1 MMEREPKSGP
11 PSAISGKRAA
21 VQKIRFLWKTDK
33 NGVWSFPEP
42 NVDPVIQRFESLL
55 AGTNLVGS
63 SGDAILDSFDPSLRP
78 SPAEVLLK
86 ASERLGQINQINA
99 VQIFNSG
106 ERRFILP
113 KGDLKAFRASAS

>member
-33 NGVWSFPEP
+33 NGIWSFPEP
-42 NVDPVIQRFESLL
+42 TWL
-55 AGTNLVGS
+55 AHQATRS
-63 SGDAILDSFDPSLRP
+63 STRLIPSLRP

-86 ASERLGQINQINA
+86 ASERLGQIKQINA
-99 VQIFNSG
+99 VQFFNSG
-106 ERRFILP
+106 QRRFILP
-113 KGDLKAFRASAS
+113 KGNLKAFRASAS

>member
-11 PSAISGKRAA
+11 PSAISGKRAE

-55 AGTNLVGS
+55 SGTNLVGS
-63 SGDAILDSFDPSLRP
+63 SGDAILDSQGALKLLLGD
-78 SPAEVLLK
+78 VL
-86 ASERLGQINQINA
+86 
-99 VQIFNSG
+99 
-106 ERRFILP
+106 
-113 KGDLKAFRASAS
+113 ASAAGPPESEDSQWLELESFVRHSDY